1 MDTPESTTI
10 PAPSADEVQLTVNYG
25 TNFGE
30 SIVLV
35 GNSDTFGNWDVKNPC
50 KLTWSEGNIWYINLN
65 AK

>member
-1 MDTPESTTI
+1 M
-10 PAPSADEVQLTVNYG
+10 PSADEVQLTLNYR

-35 GNSDTFGNWDVKNPC
+35 GNSDEFGNWDMKNPC
-50 KLTWSEGNIWYINLN
+50 KLTWSEGNNWYINLN